1 MTLSSNQ
8 RNTAVFFAA
17 AGFISITS
25 AVYLGVVG
33 INDDS
38 LGVLLRASARVAF
51 VLLLVVFVAR
61 PLRQLVATPATT
73 KLLQN
78 RRLLGIA
85 FAGVH
90 VAHLGLL
97 IFKVNQVP
105 GFSLDPA
112 ANYLG
117 VATYMVIF
125 ALFITSYD
133 GPARALGAK
142 RWKILHKFGLYW
154 LVASF
159 AQTQLPDSLDK
170 LEGTNWWLIALIAI
184 ALVIRSTAFLAKRK

>member
-1 MTLSSNQ
+1 MISSSNQ
-8 RNTAVFFAA
+8 RNTAVFLA
-17 AGFISITS
+17 AGGFIGISS
-25 AVYLGVVG
+25 AVYLGAAG
-33 INDDS
+33 INGDS

-51 VLLLVVFVAR
+51 VLLLVVFIAR

-117 VATYMVIF
+117 VATYSVIL
-125 ALFITSYD
+125 ALLVTSYD
-133 GPARALGAK
+133 APARALGAK
-142 RWKILHKFGLYW
+142 RWKILHKIGLYW
-154 LVASF
+154 LFVTF
-159 AQTQLPDSLDK
+159 AQTQLPDSLDR

-184 ALVIRSTAFLAKRK
+184 AVIIRLTAFFAKRK